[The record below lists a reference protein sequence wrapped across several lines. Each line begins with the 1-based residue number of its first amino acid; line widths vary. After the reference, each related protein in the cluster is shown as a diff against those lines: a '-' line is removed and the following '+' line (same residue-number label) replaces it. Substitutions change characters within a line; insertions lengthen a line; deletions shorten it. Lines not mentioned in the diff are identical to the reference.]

1 MRTTDPNSSIPKPPP
16 KDTASFHA
24 PNIPPKQAR
33 ASKNRKKAKKHLP
46 INKCNDKMSPKAQTI
61 YVLIFTSIA
70 FTLIAIAIRALHNQK
85 IAIPFLSRKVPW
97 HEFTGLSLIFPVSI
111 LILFATCLLS
121 LAILTA
127 NYNIKFDSR
136 VYKKTCI
143 YSFIIGVFLHWLSL
157 FFGVSLE

>member
-24 PNIPPKQAR
+24 PNIHPKQAR
-33 ASKNRKKAKKHLP
+33 ASKNRKKSKNHLP
-46 INKCNDKMSPKAQTI
+46 INKHNDKMSPKAQTI

-85 IAIPFLSRKVPW
+85 IATPYPSRKIPW
-97 HEFTGLSLIFPVSI
+97 HEFTGLSLFFPVSV
-111 LILFATCLLS
+111 LFLWATCLLS

-136 VYKKTCI
+136 AYKKICI

>member
-1 MRTTDPNSSIPKPPP
+1 MSTKDP
-16 KDTASFHA
+16 DTSPSRRPSRGNVSLHV
-24 PNIPPKQAR
+24 PDIPPKKAIL
-33 ASKNRKKAKKHLP
+33 SKRHIKKVSYAY
-46 INKCNDKMSPKAQTI
+46 INQNEDKMERKAQI
-61 YVLIFTSIA
+61 RFVLIFSTIA
-70 FTLIAIAIRALHNQK
+70 IALIAIAIRALHNQK
-85 IAIPFLSRKVPW
+85 IAIPYPSRKIPW

-136 VYKKTCI
+136 VYKKICV